1 MFGAP
6 VFFGIPFTINCRCV
20 MNVEADIKIIMII
33 ATTLTMLSEL
43 PKNVCEIGA
52 PKIVAA
58 PALETSAAVK
68 TPRGTF

>member
-1 MFGAP
+1 
-6 VFFGIPFTINCRCV
+6 
-20 MNVEADIKIIMII
+20 MII

-68 TPRGTF
+68 TPRGTPCPIPFKTPNKAKKIGA